1 MLEAKVHEQLRA
13 FLRHHGNADW
23 PHHLTMARLAARALR
38 LGRSSLMQVGTSA
51 LFQGHYRLSYL
62 ISLLLWPDPA
72 VLVLPET
79 LRQAVLY
86 GDIPRLPEWMP
97 SQKPVH

>member
-62 ISLLLWPDPA
+62 ISLLLWPD
-72 VLVLPET
+72 
-79 LRQAVLY
+79 
-86 GDIPRLPEWMP
+86 
-97 SQKPVH
+97 